1 MQLGLIGL
9 GKMGGNMRERIRRA
23 GHEVVGYDRNPDVS
37 DVETLAALV
46 KKLEAPRT
54 VWVMVPHG
62 DPTRETVAKLA
73 DLLDKGDLV
82 IDGGNS
88 RFTDDIENDKLLK
101 AKGIGYLDCGVSG
114 GIWGLENGYGLM
126 VGGTKANVAKR
137 DADLRR
143 AASGGPARR
152 GLRPRR
158 RHRCRATTSK
168 MVHNGIEYGLMH
180 AYAEGYELLAKKD
193 IVKDVPGSFKAWSR
207 GTVVRSWLLDLMVKA
222 LEDNP
227 DLEDVSDYTADS
239 GEGRWTVEEGIANAV
254 PMPVIS
260 ASLFARFASRQESS
274 PTMQAVAA
282 LRGQFGGHQV
292 MTSAEGEK
300 LRRRGRRRSE
310 VRQGR
315 PDQGRSQGEAAPGA
329 RPRLPP
335 RDARPPRPVPRPGRA
350 RPGRP
355 VARRRAPR
363 RRGSAPRAPRSP
375 ERVGCTSGT
384 SPSATSG
391 AIRAPSSRS
400 SRASRPSSGS
410 TGRARPTSSRRS
422 ATSRRCRATG
432 CRATRRWCASVRARR
447 SSAAPSSATA
457 ASRWSRSRSTPAGRT
472 GPGSTSRR

>member
-37 DVETLAALV
+37 DVRSLAAMV
-46 KKLEAPRT
+46 KKLEAPRM

-62 DPTRETVAKLA
+62 DPTRETVAKLGE
-73 DLLDKGDLV
+73 LLDKGDLV

-88 RFTDDIENDKLLK
+88 RFTDDIENEKLLK

-114 GIWGLENGYGLM
+114 GIWGLDNGYGLM
-126 VGGTKANVAKR
+126 VGGTKANVAKAMPIF
-137 DADLRR
+137 DA
-143 AASGGPARR
+143 
-152 GLRPRR
+152 LRPEGPRDEGFV
-158 RHRCRATTSK
+158 HAGDIGAGHYVK

-222 LEDNP
+222 LEENP
-227 DLEDVSDYTADS
+227 ELDDVSDYTADS

-292 MTSAEGEK
+292 MTTAEGEQ
-300 LRRRGRRRSE
+300 LRSE
-310 VRQGR
+310 AAAGPKAPETAKAKAARKEKPTKSAAKAASQGR
-315 PDQGRSQGEAAPGA
+315 KAA
-329 RPRLPP
+329 
-335 RDARPPRPVPRPGRA
+335 
-350 RPGRP
+350 
-355 VARRRAPR
+355 
-363 RRGSAPRAPRSP
+363 SA
-375 ERVGCTSGT
+375 G
-384 SPSATSG
+384 
-391 AIRAPSSRS
+391 
-400 SRASRPSSGS
+400 PSSGS
-410 TGRARPTSSRRS
+410 GATGAPGGPTSGTASTRK
-422 ATSRRCRATG
+422 RASKK
-432 CRATRRWCASVRARR
+432 A
-447 SSAAPSSATA
+447 
-457 ASRWSRSRSTPAGRT
+457 
-472 GPGSTSRR
+472 